1 MPICPVCDTSVD
13 ADQAAFEHH
22 VNNHFVE
29 NAGTSSMGE
38 LMPSEGS
45 MNRGWPEETLVAP
58 ELDIC
63 PACEFPLSFLTPV
76 ESQAHLVTCLS
87 GQAVEDDIDFDYS
100 SMDIAAQQQRDNDV
114 IDKEWDGPARPGKWT
129 GWIGRKVEKGDRWWD
144 PINGSTGPNELP
156 NNVSP
161 GVINILAIALRTS
174 AHQGTTRRA
183 VLCRDTTHIKGVWKF
198 DLGWGCGYRNAL
210 MSLTSLLSIPSYVPL
225 FSKSTNGAEPG
236 VRRVQGWIEEA
247 WEEGYDPEGKQQLG
261 GTVLGRRKWIGPSDL
276 YAMFTYKGI
285 PCVIYDFPKPKNP
298 KDGSKA
304 AYIRLQQWVKDYFN
318 ESTESPSNGSAFD
331 VLMRSGENSAGRGE
345 VVRVSNRFPLI
356 LQHSG
361 HSRTIVGYE
370 ENARGDVNLLLF
382 DPGKTMPKD
391 IRNAALT
398 RLVKSRAQAS
408 LPLINTSLST
418 WGNNNAGNNERS
430 KRPGGLRKKSSSQ
443 SQVEKTHES
452 VPFSPPFTN
461 GRAEVIYDV
470 DRNKSTNGGESQT
483 VEHLR
488 GGAEDGL
495 GHSGRSA
502 STAIPIEDDEEIT
515 SSGWVRKKRTL
526 KSKIPSSSSASR
538 NLIDPTSPT
547 QAIKTLNHF
556 RVNLG
561 NLSKHT
567 QYQILMFTGGPVLG
581 YSERE
586 RRKAVSSTIIR

>member
-1 MPICPVCDTSVD
+1 MPICPVCDSSID

-29 NAGTSSMGE
+29 SAGTSSIGKE
-38 LMPSEGS
+38 TSKEGS
-45 MNRGWPEETLVAP
+45 MKRGREESLVAP

-63 PACEFPLSFLTPV
+63 PACDFPLSFLTPI
-76 ESQAHLVTCLS
+76 ESQTHLATCLS
-87 GQAVEDDIDFDYS
+87 GQEIEDDVEFDYS
-100 SMDIAAQQQRDNDV
+100 SIDITAQQQRDNDV

-129 GWIGRKVEKGDRWWD
+129 GWVGRKVEKGDRWWD
-144 PINGSTGPNELP
+144 PLNGSTVPSELP
-156 NNVSP
+156 SNFSP
-161 GVINILAIALRTS
+161 GVIIILAAALRTS
-174 AHQGTTRRA
+174 AHQGKTRRA
-183 VLCRDTTHIKGVWKF
+183 VLCRDTAHIKGVWKF

-210 MSLTSLLSIPSYVPL
+210 MSLTSLLSVPSYAPL
-225 FSKSTNGAEPG
+225 FSKSINGAEPG

-285 PCVIYDFPKPKNP
+285 PCIIYDFPKPP
-298 KDGSKA
+298 SAKDDSKA
-304 AYIRLQQWVKDYFN
+304 AYARLQQWVKDYFN

-331 VLMRSGENSAGRGE
+331 VLMRSGENGSGRGE
-345 VVRVSNRFPLI
+345 VVRVSIKFPLI

-398 RLVKSRAQAS
+398 HLAKSRAQA

-418 WGNNNAGNNERS
+418 SGNDNAGNDERS
-430 KRPGGLRKKSSSQ
+430 RRPGGLRKKSSSQ
-443 SQVEKTHES
+443 SQLEKTHES

-470 DRNKSTNGGESQT
+470 DRDKNTSGVESQT

-488 GGAEDGL
+488 GGAQDGSDQ
-495 GHSGRSA
+495 GGKSP

-515 SSGWVRKKRTL
+515 PSGWVRKKRAL
-526 KSKIPSSSSASR
+526 KSKISSPSSTSR
-538 NLIDPTSPT
+538 TLIDPTSPT

-567 QYQILMFTGGPVLG
+567 QYQILMFTGGPVLSD
-581 YSERE
+581 SEKE
-586 RRKAVSSTIIR
+586 RRKIVSSTVIR